1 MSVLLLLF
9 LFVVTAAY
17 LLITRERDTTSKV
30 SPKPAPK
37 TPARTEAGNA

>member
-17 LLITRERDTTSKV
+17 LLITRERNTT
-30 SPKPAPK
+30 PKAASACPEA
-37 TPARTEAGNA
+37 PARTEDSHA